1 MSLLPSFADLAASPE
16 PAMDVVALAM
26 AAELRV
32 VDALAAIGRLDV
44 LGADLSRVAGQT
56 EQRPL
61 ELSLA
66 CGQVLGREHGF
77 AGDRERYDH
86 PDNSMLDIVL
96 S

>member
-1 MSLLPSFADLAASPE
+1 MHTTKRPEARPGAQYTNAAESQRPGAKRLLPRDP
-16 PAMDVVALAM
+16 
-26 AAELRV
+26 
-32 VDALAAIGRLDV
+32 
-44 LGADLSRVAGQT
+44 T